1 MMSDAKSDI
10 EDDEEWLRS
19 LLQEAEKQLSSD
31 NSGRPKKM
39 FVRITGMTP
48 ELSGMDVETKAE
60 G

>member
-1 MMSDAKSDI
+1 MMSDAKSVI
-10 EDDEEWLRS
+10 EDDEEWLQS

-31 NSGRPKKM
+31 KSGRPKEM
-39 FVRITGMTP
+39 SIRITGMTP